1 MTGMTLVD
9 HQMEFDT
16 VDHYMLLKKQKQLV
30 SQIMLLIV
38 QNQAFQISCLERIQK
53 LVIQVL
59 QILNMVSHMG
69 QFWDLEC
76 FLYPVSHIV

>member
-16 VDHYMLLKKQKQLV
+16 VDHHMLLKKQKQLV
-30 SQIMLLIV
+30 SQNMLLIV
-38 QNQAFQISCLERIQK
+38 QNQAFQVSCSERIQK

-59 QILNMVSHMG
+59 QILNVVSHMF

-76 FLYPVSHIV
+76 FLYTVSHIV